1 MHKVKIPKRGNGH
14 RVVYVP
20 NKKEKPRLR
29 KIAKA
34 LGYISEK
41 HCDLTVVHGFM
52 RGRSPIT
59 NAIVHIGYD
68 HTLSMDL
75 TDFFDTCTRDKY
87 DHPVL
92 ADIKLTPKTYRYVIV
107 DGAARQGLPTSPAMS
122 NIAAIPMDAAL
133 SRLCNES
140 GERAVYTRYADDLT
154 FSSNSEQVIHHLR
167 KQVPQIVESLGFEV
181 NKRKTKHMRAKAGRR
196 HITGVAVGDRNIYPT
211 RKFRRRFRAVK
222 HQIVHGYGN
231 LKGQLMNQVYV
242 GMEGWLDCCKPRLSF
257 NNRKENQMEVPGFID
272 SNDMTRRYFGDQ

>member
-1 MHKVKIPKRGNGH
+1 MHKVKIPKRGKGY
-14 RVVYVP
+14 RTVYVP
-20 NKKEKPRLR
+20 SKKEKPRLR

-41 HCDLTVVHGFM
+41 HCDLAVVHGFM
-52 RGRSPIT
+52 KGRSPIT
-59 NAIVHIGYD
+59 NAVVHIGYE

-75 TDFFDTCTRDKY
+75 KDFFDTCTRDKY
-87 DHPVL
+87 DHPML
-92 ADIKLTPKTYRYVIV
+92 ANIKLTPKTYRYVIV

-133 SRLCNES
+133 SELCNES
-140 GERAVYTRYADDLT
+140 RERAVYTRYADDLT
-154 FSSNSEQVIHHLR
+154 FSSNSEQVIHNLR

-211 RKFRRRFRAVK
+211 RKFRRRFRAVSN
-222 HQIVHGYGN
+222 QIVKGY
-231 LKGQLMNQVYV
+231 KSPPTKLMYKVYV
-242 GMEGWLDCCKPRLSF
+242 GMEGWLECCRPKVSMVATP
-257 NNRKENQMEVPGFID
+257 EVPDFIE
-272 SNDMTRRYFGDQ
+272 SHHFNQRYFGGQ